1 MMSQTMGKGWM
12 QGGTRRKIEQMNRS
26 GQDFHNSIG
35 ISQGKNES
43 SYGLNI
49 SPAKTG
55 GNWFRTNESLTN
67 IAGET
72 KMSSSY
78 YGNTAGFKGGA
89 SPLNGGRMT
98 ASTFR

>member
-1 MMSQTMGKGWM
+1 M
-12 QGGTRRKIEQMNRS
+12 EYMNRS
-26 GQDFHNSIG
+26 GQNFHNTDA
-35 ISQGKNES
+35 KNQS

-55 GNWFRTNESLTN
+55 ANWFRTNESLTN

-72 KMSSSY
+72 KVSSSY
-78 YGNTAGFKGGA
+78 YANTIGIKGGA